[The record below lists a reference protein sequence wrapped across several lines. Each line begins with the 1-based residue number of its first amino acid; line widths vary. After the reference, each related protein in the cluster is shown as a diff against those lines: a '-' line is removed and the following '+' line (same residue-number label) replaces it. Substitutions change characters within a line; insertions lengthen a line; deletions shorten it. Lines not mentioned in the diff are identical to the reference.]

1 MELGVYF
8 LLPHISLISFAEPL
22 SFVKRVQDELY
33 RDENAMTAVI
43 EFLSAFILFLMLV
56 TAFLSLAQ
64 LQLGPNTPD
73 IDRLERSAVEAMD
86 KLTGSEGYHIPFE
99 NGVKDVENATIDWH
113 LLTPEELNS
122 GALIPGL
129 LSERGRLSTLKVDS
143 LKSLTEDTF
152 SKGLGLNEDYDVR
165 LLVRV
170 ESSSNSSRVGELLF
184 DDGTHRNNSFSSIS
198 ISRTMHMADEVV
210 LVSLEVHIGAG
221 FNDRLIMAEI
231 MIDPAS
237 GGPEWIELQ
246 NLDQF
251 AVNLSGWSIS
261 RLSNGV
267 VSAHELITSG
277 VVPGDSFLLL
287 SGNPSIQQNL
297 GDGLVMDLGVSG
309 VLGSGQISSLESSG
323 GQILFQYAEY
333 NSALTY
339 KLIDFRWNSTW
350 NINAG
355 YSLVWN
361 NNDFS
366 NSSNWFPLED
376 GTPGS
381 K

>member
-1 MELGVYF
+1 M
-8 LLPHISLISFAEPL
+8 
-22 SFVKRVQDELY
+22 KRGQDEFS

-99 NGVKDVENATIDWH
+99 DGIKDVGNATTEWH
-113 LLTPEELNS
+113 LLPPEELNS

-143 LKSLTEDTF
+143 LKLLTEDTF
-152 SKGLGLNEDYDVR
+152 SKGLGLNDEYDVR
-165 LLVRV
+165 LLVRI
-170 ESSSNSSRVGELLF
+170 ENSPEPSRVGELLF
-184 DDGTHRNNSFSSIS
+184 DDGTFRNSSFSSVS
-198 ISRTMHMADEVV
+198 ISRTLHMAEEVV
-210 LVSLEVHIGAG
+210 LVSLEVHLGAG
-221 FNDRLIMAEI
+221 FTDRLLMSEI
-231 MIDPAS
+231 MINPSS
-237 GGPEWIELQ
+237 GGPEWIELY
-246 NLDQF
+246 NPDQF

-261 RLSNGV
+261 KITNGV
-267 VSAHELITSG
+267 VSAHELITYG
-277 VVPGDSFLLL
+277 VVPGESYLLL
-287 SGNPSIQQNL
+287 SGNPSIQPNL
-297 GDGLVMDLGVSG
+297 GASLVIDLGSSG
-309 VLGSGQISSLESSG
+309 VLGSGLIDSIQAEGGHIS
-323 GQILFQYAEY
+323 FQYAEF

-339 KLIDFRWNSTW
+339 DLINFLWDDTW
-350 NINAG
+350 NINEG

-361 NNDFS
+361 YDEFS
-366 NSSNWFPLED
+366 NSSNWIPLED

>member
-1 MELGVYF
+1 
-8 LLPHISLISFAEPL
+8 
-22 SFVKRVQDELY
+22 
-33 RDENAMTAVI
+33 
-43 EFLSAFILFLMLV
+43 MLV

-86 KLTGSEGYHIPFE
+86 KLTGSEGYHIPLE
-99 NGVKDVENATIDWH
+99 NGIKDIDNATVDWH

-129 LSERGRLSTLKVDS
+129 LSERGRLSILKVTS

-170 ESSSNSSRVGELLF
+170 ESSPNASRVGELLF
-184 DDGTHRNNSFSSIS
+184 DDGTHRNSSFSSVS

-221 FNDRLIMAEI
+221 FTDRLFMTEI
-231 MIDPAS
+231 MIDPSS

-246 NLDQF
+246 NQDQF
-251 AVNLSGWSIS
+251 AVNLSGWSVS
-261 RLSNGV
+261 RITNGV

-277 VVPGDSFLLL
+277 VVPGESFLLL
-287 SGNPSIQQNL
+287 SGNPSIQENL
-297 GDGLVMDLGVSG
+297 GNGLIIDLGISG
-309 VLGSGQISSLESSG
+309 VLGSGQINLLESSG

-339 KLIDFRWNSTW
+339 NLIDFKWDSTW
-350 NINAG
+350 NINNG
-355 YSLVWN
+355 FSLVWN

-366 NSSNWFPLED
+366 NSSNWIPLEE

-381 K
+381 I

>member
-1 MELGVYF
+1 VF
-8 LLPHISLISFAEPL
+8 RNITLISFASPV
-22 SFVKRVQDELY
+22 SFVKRHQDDLH

-86 KLTGSEGYHIPFE
+86 KLTGSEGYHISYD
-99 NGVKDVENATIDWH
+99 NGLKDTENATVDWH

-170 ESSSNSSRVGELLF
+170 EESPNSSRVGELLF
-184 DDGTHRNNSFSSIS
+184 DDGTHRNSSFSSVS
-198 ISRTMHMADEVV
+198 ISRTMHMSDEVV
-210 LVSLEVHIGAG
+210 LISLEVHIGAG
-221 FNDRLIMAEI
+221 FADRLFMSEI
-231 MIDPAS
+231 MIDPNS
-237 GGPEWIELQ
+237 GGPEWIELH
-246 NLDQF
+246 NRDQF
-251 AVNLSGWSIS
+251 AVNLSGWSVS
-261 RLSNGV
+261 RITNDV
-267 VSAHELITSG
+267 VSAHELITMG
-277 VVPGDSFLLL
+277 VVPGESYLLL
-287 SGNPSIQQNL
+287 SGNPSIQE
-297 GDGLVMDLGVSG
+297 DLGASLVIDLGISG
-309 VLGSGQISSLESSG
+309 VLGSGQINSLESSG

-339 KLIDFRWNSTW
+339 NLIDFNWDSTW
-350 NINAG
+350 NINNG

-361 NNDFS
+361 NNEFS
-366 NSSNWFPLED
+366 NSSNWIPLED